1 MPSASRALS
10 IMRYLSPA
18 VNGLSTEWEYWALPM
33 PMIRRSDSDA
43 HLRMTSM
50 CPSWRGWKRPITRE

>member
-1 MPSASRALS
+1 
-10 IMRYLSPA
+10 MRYLSPA

-33 PMIRRSDSDA
+33 PIIRRSDSEA

-50 CPSWRGWKRPITRE
+50 WPSWRGWKRPMTRE